1 MPTVQGVTRRQP
13 RQRRSLRTVSFMFE
27 AAARV
32 IERDGIVAIT
42 TNRIADECGISVGSL
57 YQYFPNKDAL
67 LIAMALRELAASADH
82 VKAAINSARRSGG
95 DVAEAAARALLA
107 SVGAQHKVRREL
119 IEFCTKIGRWDV
131 LQEPIR
137 EVEGLVAAPNGAG
150 LDPLQAFVAS
160 SAVIGILRAS
170 LMRDGEWLD
179 DDRLPREIAKLLHG
193 YVDRP
198 TVGNAGTPRA
208 PSWSA

>member
-1 MPTVQGVTRRQP
+1 
-13 RQRRSLRTVSFMFE
+13 MFE

-67 LIAMALRELAASADH
+67 LIAMALRELAASADQ